1 MNIKRKLKK
10 AVLIAA
16 MAGAM
21 IAGTPHPS
29 FSELSNKDRI
39 RVTELERTDREK
51 YNFIV
56 EQSKKLESLFKT
68 VEDNLRKLG
77 ELEKR
82 KTKSVSDSYRA
93 FISLSEDLRILDDSV
108 YFSIRQ
114 LRNKTGLELKS
125 SEGELEELYEDVF
138 DLMIDY
144 GEFCYQT
151 WKKNGLSANERTM
164 AHKLIDLLE
173 KYKERGNAKEL
184 AKSLKAL
191 LAKKVGERFP

>member
-1 MNIKRKLKK
+1 MNIKRKLKR
-10 AVLIAA
+10 AMLIAA

-29 FSELSNKDRI
+29 FSELSKKDQV

-51 YNFIV
+51 YDFIV

-68 VEDNLRKLG
+68 VEENLKKLG

-93 FISLSEDLRILDDSV
+93 FISLSEDLRILNESV

-114 LRNKTGLELKS
+114 LKIKTGLELKS
-125 SEGELEELYEDVF
+125 SEGKLEELYEDVF

-144 GEFCYQT
+144 GEFCHET
-151 WKKNGLSANERTM
+151 WKRDLIMFERDK

-173 KYKERGNAKEL
+173 KYKERENAKEL